1 MPILVVVEDLI
12 FLSKIRQTAKLI
24 DITLEDTRP
33 AQLRERLAAGPVNA
47 VICDLNYRAGLALEA
62 IREIKQIPVLQRIP
76 VIGFL
81 SHVQADLAVA
91 ARDAGCDVVMA
102 RSAFAAQLPQ
112 LLRRYAAND
121 VVPSSPVSHAE

>member
-33 AQLRERLAAGPVNA
+33 AQLRERLTAGPVNA

-62 IREIKQIPVLQRIP
+62 IREIKHIPALRPIP
-76 VIGFL
+76 MIGFL

-91 ARDAGCDVVMA
+91 ARDAGCDLVMA

-121 VVPSSPVSHAE
+121 VVPPSAVSHAE